1 VFRADSDKIESIEGI
16 KRRVREGVSRLR
28 GLDIGD
34 TVAVE
39 ILAQLVESKMTVT
52 EMVERVYG
60 LNISDEGYHSCYSR
74 IRRELKILESKGLVS
89 RKLFGKEKPYR
100 LTALA
105 ITNLARIG
113 GEEKQLG
120 LFSRIDVGVY
130 LATFGSSIIIVVI
143 ALGWFQLS
151 ELGVLGLF
159 GIFCFFLGAAVF
171 GSLRAIRRVF

>member
-1 VFRADSDKIESIEGI
+1 VFRADPDNIENVDRLQRRI
-16 KRRVREGVSRLR
+16 KDGVSKLK

-34 TVAVE
+34 TVALE
-39 ILAQLVESKMTVT
+39 ILSQLVESKLTVT
-52 EMVERVYG
+52 EMVERTYG
-60 LNISDEGYHSCYSR
+60 LNVSDEGYHSCYSR
-74 IRRELKILESKGLVS
+74 MRRELQTLESKGLVS

-100 LTALA
+100 LTDLA

-120 LFSRIDVGVY
+120 LFSKIDVSVY
-130 LATFGSSIIIVVI
+130 LTTFGFSFLI
-143 ALGWFQLS
+143 AALAMGWYELS

-159 GIFCFFLGAAVF
+159 GVFCFFLGAAVF